1 MLELSGLQSLVWR
14 FGWGGEGW
22 SGEGSAVLVQ
32 GLDTESITPRQ
43 WRGSWKKRERSR
55 SLSAL
60 GFKPA
65 TSQSWVRCL
74 NCSANKQQPPM
85 NFLSN
90 WPRLCESP
98 LWLLLSSSS
107 SNNIQDQCLIITD
120 FYGVQEKGCVAG
132 EKKSKNL
139 IPNPNTV
146 TGLPVADVELL
157 AGKMLF

>member
-1 MLELSGLQSLVWR
+1 
-14 FGWGGEGW
+14 
-22 SGEGSAVLVQ
+22 
-32 GLDTESITPRQ
+32 
-43 WRGSWKKRERSR
+43 
-55 SLSAL
+55 
-60 GFKPA
+60 
-65 TSQSWVRCL
+65 
-74 NCSANKQQPPM
+74 M

-157 AGKMLF
+157 AGKMLFQAPVTEDLQPRHTKCSTLQKTKTQPTQPNANFVSSFSLQLYLGKSERTPKSQQHPFISYLVHVHTVTNPFTISTEL